1 MDFSLCSRLSCATIN
16 IVNDAQLEEDEFFTV
31 FLQSSDQQLML
42 NPSTATIEINSD
54 EDGT

>member
-1 MDFSLCSRLSCATIN
+1 MLQTKLCHN
-16 IVNDAQLEEDEFFTV
+16 KHAQLEEDEFFTV
-31 FLQSSDQQLML
+31 FLQSSDQQLTL